1 MGVMMKKVWLLIS
14 LILILAVPFSGSV
27 HADPGPETGQT
38 QTLTAFVESWTRS
51 DAQKPAD
58 STPLPTA
65 DPEKKAY
72 LTFDDGPDP
81 VWSSQV
87 LAVLRKYQAN
97 ATFYMIGRN
106 AASFEDTIVQIASDG
121 NTLANHTYNHLDL
134 TLLDYSNFSLEVGD
148 TEQAIRYALRDH
160 PELAGQVTKC
170 LRPPYGKSNE
180 TVYSYAMG
188 MGYSV
193 SMWNLDTRD
202 WAGLEPEEILSNFSS
217 KLQPD
222 RVILF
227 HDGGQERQNT
237 IESLDLVLHELIM
250 QGYDILPYCTQ
261 AGQAVIEG

>member
-1 MGVMMKKVWLLIS
+1 MMKKIWLLIS
-14 LILILAVPFSGSV
+14 LVLILAIPFSGSV
-27 HADPGPETGQT
+27 QAEPGPETSQT
-38 QTLTAFVESWTRS
+38 QILTAFVDNWTRPALQNQT
-51 DAQKPAD
+51 DA
-58 STPLPTA
+58 TPLPTA

-81 VWSSQV
+81 VWSSKV

-106 AASFEDTIVQIASDG
+106 AATFQDIIVQIASDG
-121 NTLANHTYNHLDL
+121 NTLANHSYNHVDL
-134 TLLDYSNFSLEVGD
+134 TTLDYLGFSLEVGD
-148 TEQAIRYALRDH
+148 TEQSIRYALRDH
-160 PELAGQVTKC
+160 PELEGQVTKC

-188 MGYSV
+188 MGYSI

-202 WAGLEPEEILSNFSS
+202 WAGLAPEEILTNFSS

-227 HDGGQERQNT
+227 HDGGQDRQNT
-237 IESLDLVLHELIM
+237 IEALDLVLHELIM
-250 QGYDILPYCTQ
+250 QGYDILPYCTE
-261 AGQAVIEG
+261 AGQAIIEG

>member
-1 MGVMMKKVWLLIS
+1 MKKAWLLTTIAMT
-14 LILILAVPFSGSV
+14 LAIPFAGSV
-27 HADPGPETGQT
+27 QADPGPETGQT
-38 QTLTAFVESWTRS
+38 QTLTTFVEKWTES
-51 DAQKPAD
+51 GAQEQVDAA
-58 STPLPTA
+58 PLPTA

-87 LAVLRKYQAN
+87 LAVLRKYQAH

-106 AASFEDTIVQIASDG
+106 AATFQDTIIQIASDG

-134 TLLDYSNFSLEVGD
+134 TTLDYLGFSLEVGD
-148 TEQAIRYALRDH
+148 TEQSIRYALRDH
-160 PELAGQVTKC
+160 PELEAQVTKC

-188 MGYSV
+188 MGYSI

-202 WAGLEPEEILSNFSS
+202 WAGTDPEDVLSDFSS

-227 HDGGQERQNT
+227 HDGGQDRQNT
-237 IESLDLVLHELIM
+237 VESLDLVLHELIM
-250 QGYDILPYCTQ
+250 QGYEILPYCTE
-261 AGQAVIEG
+261 AGQAVIGG